1 MGTDMHAPAHELAHR
16 TAATAGPFAANLAF
30 DCSQIAMAMRQG
42 EVGSALAAFESTADR
57 LQRFMTFVVV
67 SSELVGH
74 ASPALGAVI
83 ADYGRRVLEL
93 LGRIEGA
100 LDRRDLVALTLTL
113 EHGLAPALDQYRGY
127 ADEVTRAL
135 GPAYMAA

>member
-1 MGTDMHAPAHELAHR
+1 MHAPAHELAHR

-42 EVGSALAAFESTADR
+42 AVGEALRCFEATADR
-57 LQRFMTFVVV
+57 LQRFLTFVVV
-67 SSELVGH
+67 SSELVGR

-83 ADYGRRVLEL
+83 ADYGRRVLEQ

-100 LDRRDLVALTLTL
+100 LDRRDLVGLTLAL
-113 EHGLAPALDQYRGY
+113 QHGLAPALDQYRGY

-135 GPAYMAA
+135 RPSELAA